1 MKKTVLSLIGVAAA
15 ASAVCFYYPTTSDAP
30 AIQVPSQQD
39 TKVDTYSSRDTFDY
53 FLSGLGEADL
63 ETLKTH
69 FNTYNAGQPEAY
81 QLDNDLFERFIQY
94 RAALSNLNPGNR
106 HPLNTESLQR
116 LNDQVMQTQS
126 AFFSA
131 EEQQRLFGEE
141 NMQRQL
147 ALRQLEL
154 KDHIINQDDYYNA
167 WEQEINTLP
176 PVMQQSYRN
185 AAVLS
190 QLQATNSLEEQDRYL
205 KQQALVGPEA
215 ADRLVALRKTREA
228 FQTKLEHYFQQRDA
242 ILTDNNLAKEQE
254 QQALNELRQTL
265 FTASQI
271 RRVQALESIRDTQLV
286 AKSQ

>member
-30 AIQVPSQQD
+30 AIQAPSQQD
-39 TKVDTYSSRDTFDY
+39 TKVDTYSSRDNFDY

-116 LNDQVMQTQS
+116 LNDQVMQIQS
-126 AFFSA
+126 AFFSI

-190 QLQATNSLEEQDRYL
+190 QLQVTNSLEEQDRYL

-215 ADRLVALRKTREA
+215 ADRLVVLRKTREA

>member
-1 MKKTVLSLIGVAAA
+1 MKKTVLSLIGVVAA
-15 ASAVCFYYPTTSDAP
+15 ASAVCFYYPTTSDTP
-30 AIQVPSQQD
+30 VMQVPSQQD

-69 FNTYNAGQPEAY
+69 FNTYNTGQPEAY

-94 RAALSNLNPGNR
+94 RAALSNLNPDNR

-116 LNDQVMQTQS
+116 LNDQVMQIQS
-126 AFFSA
+126 AFFSI

-185 AAVLS
+185 AAMLS

-215 ADRLVALRKTREA
+215 ADRLVTLRKAREA

-242 ILTDNNLAKEQE
+242 ILADNNLAKEEE
-254 QQALNELRQTL
+254 QQALNDLRQTT

-271 RRVQALESIRDTQLV
+271 RRVQALESIRETQSV
-286 AKSQ
+286 TPVQ

>member
-15 ASAVCFYYPTTSDAP
+15 ASAVCFYNPTTSDAP

-69 FNTYNAGQPEAY
+69 FNTYNAGQPNAY

-94 RAALSNLNPGNR
+94 RMSLSNLTPDNQ
-106 HPLNTESLQR
+106 HPFNTESLQR
-116 LNDQVMQTQS
+116 LNDQVLQTQS

-131 EEQQRLFGEE
+131 EEQQKLFGEE

-154 KDHIINQDDYYNA
+154 KDRMIHQDDYDAA

-190 QLQATNSLEEQDRYL
+190 QLQATNALDEQERYL
-205 KQQALVGPEA
+205 KQQALVGAEA
-215 ADRLVALRKTREA
+215 ADRLVTLRKARADFE
-228 FQTKLEHYFQQRDA
+228 TKLEQYFQQRDA
-242 ILTDNNLAKEQE
+242 ILADNNLAREQT
-254 QQALNELRQTL
+254 QQALHELRQAS
-265 FTASQI
+265 FSASQI
-271 RRVQALESIRDTQLV
+271 RRVRALESIRE
-286 AKSQ
+286 SQSVVQSQ

>member
-69 FNTYNAGQPEAY
+69 FNTYNAGQPKAY

-116 LNDQVMQTQS
+116 LNDQVMQIQS

-131 EEQQRLFGEE
+131 EEQQRLFDEE

-254 QQALNELRQTL
+254 QQALNELRRTL

>member
-1 MKKTVLSLIGVAAA
+1 MKKTVLSLIGVVAA
-15 ASAVCFYYPTTSDAP
+15 ASTVCFYYPTTSDAP

-69 FNTYNAGQPEAY
+69 FSNYNAGQPDAY

-94 RAALSNLNPGNR
+94 RAALSNLSPDNQ

-116 LNDQVMQTQS
+116 LNDQVMQIQS
-126 AFFSA
+126 AFFSS
-131 EEQQRLFGEE
+131 EEQQRLFSEE
-141 NMQRQL
+141 NIQRQL

-154 KDHIINQDDYYNA
+154 KEHIINQDDYYHA
-167 WEQEINTLP
+167 WEQEITTLP

-190 QLQATNSLEEQDRYL
+190 QLQATNALDEQERYL
-205 KQQALVGPEA
+205 KQQELVGAQA
-215 ADRLVALRKTREA
+215 ADRLVTLRKARA
-228 FQTKLEHYFQQRDA
+228 DFQTKLEHYFQQRDA
-242 ILTDNNLAKEQE
+242 IFADNQLTKDDMQT
-254 QQALNELRQTL
+254 ALDELRQTS
-265 FTASQI
+265 FSAGQI
-271 RRVQALESIRDTQLV
+271 RRVQALESIRDNQSLV
-286 AKSQ
+286 QNQ

>member
-1 MKKTVLSLIGVAAA
+1 MKKTVLSLIGVVAA
-15 ASAVCFYYPTTSDAP
+15 ASAVCFYDPTISDAP

-63 ETLKTH
+63 ETLKAH
-69 FNTYNAGQPEAY
+69 FNTYNAGQPNAY

-94 RAALSNLNPGNR
+94 RMALSNINPDTR
-106 HPLNTESLQR
+106 YPLHTESLQR

-131 EEQQRLFGEE
+131 EEQQKLFGEE

-154 KDHIINQDDYYNA
+154 KDHMINQDDYDAA

-185 AAVLS
+185 AAILS
-190 QLQATNSLEEQDRYL
+190 QLQATNGLDEQEKYL
-205 KQQALVGPEA
+205 RQQALVGAEA
-215 ADRLVALRKTREA
+215 ADRLVTLRQARADFEI
-228 FQTKLEHYFQQRDA
+228 KLAHYFQQRDV
-242 ILTDNNLAKEQE
+242 ILTDNNLAKEQA
-254 QQALNELRQTL
+254 QQALHELRQTS
-265 FTASQI
+265 FSASQI
-271 RRVQALESIRDTQLV
+271 RRVQALESIRDNQLV
-286 AKSQ
+286 AQSQ